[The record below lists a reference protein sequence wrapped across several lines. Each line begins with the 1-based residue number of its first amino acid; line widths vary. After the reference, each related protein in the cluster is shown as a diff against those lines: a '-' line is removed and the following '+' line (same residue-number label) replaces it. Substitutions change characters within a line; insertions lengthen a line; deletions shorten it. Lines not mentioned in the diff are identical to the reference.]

1 MSAVGAP
8 PLQDICILRLADHI
22 SKFTSLA
29 GLSEE
34 LVCELFE
41 LVLRKGRL
49 NPDVL
54 LLFVE
59 TQHELLLAKVKDL
72 NLQTVPPRLP
82 LSRNLWLGQNPK
94 WY

>member
-1 MSAVGAP
+1 MPALGVP
-8 PLQDICILRLADHI
+8 LLQDLCVLRLADNIH
-22 SKFTSLA
+22 KATTLH

-41 LVLRKGRL
+41 VVIKKGRL
-49 NPDVL
+49 SPEVL
-54 LLFVE
+54 QLFTD
-59 TQHELLLAKVKDL
+59 TQHDSLLMRIKSL

-82 LSRNLWLGQNPK
+82 VTRNLWLGQNPK